1 MLRQVLDS
9 IDDKA
14 IDSIGKG
21 LEGDK
26 KELLKGSF
34 YAGLEGVIE
43 GLTIIGGVVSA
54 VVAYNAIKSI
64 SKKGS

>member
-1 MLRQVLDS
+1 MLKQVLDI
-9 IDDKA
+9 IDNEAIKA
-14 IDSIGKG
+14 IGKG
-21 LEGDK
+21 LDGDS
-26 KELLKGSF
+26 KEMLKGSF

-54 VVAYNAIKSI
+54 VVAYNAIKAI

>member
-1 MLRQVLDS
+1 MLKQVLDI
-9 IDDKA
+9 IDNEAIKA
-14 IDSIGKG
+14 IGKG
-21 LEGDK
+21 LDGDP
-26 KELLKGSF
+26 KEMLKGSF

-54 VVAYNAIKSI
+54 VVAYNAIKAI

>member
-1 MLRQVLDS
+1 MLKQVLDI
-9 IDDKA
+9 IDNEA
-14 IDSIGKG
+14 INSIGKG
-21 LEGDK
+21 LDGDP
-26 KELLKGSF
+26 KEMLKGSF
-34 YAGLEGVIE
+34 YACLEGVIE